1 MLNFINSFANI
12 FSEPA
17 PVASAPV
24 EINWNSRLKAA
35 ESRIDNAILRDHGK
49 DKPLTVKADIAAR
62 LRKQIKEACARHSE
76 SVVTSIENA
85 IRSFERYGY

>member
-1 MLNFINSFANI
+1 MLNFINSFAN
-12 FSEPA
+12 FFNEPA
-17 PVASAPV
+17 PVAPAPV

-49 DKPLTVKADIAAR
+49 DKPLIVKADIAAR

-76 SVVTSIENA
+76 SMVLTVESA
-85 IRSFERYGY
+85 IGSFHRYGY